1 MKFLKTLKEYL
12 TTILTI
18 IFVIAIFVLIVL
30 AVMYLKGA
38 NKKLQIIPVFK
49 VIDCKQD
56 DSMDA
61 LSESVGIAKDILTK
75 VKK

>member
-1 MKFLKTLKEYL
+1 VKFLKILKEYL
-12 TTILTI
+12 VTILTI
-18 IFVIAIFVLIVL
+18 IFVISIFVLIVL
-30 AVMYLKGA
+30 AVIYLKGA

-56 DSMDA
+56 DSIDA
-61 LSESVGIAKDILTK
+61 LSESVAIARDILLK

>member
-1 MKFLKTLKEYL
+1 MKFLKILKEYL

-30 AVMYLKGA
+30 AVIYLRGT
-38 NKKLQIIPVFK
+38 NKKLQIVPEFK
-49 VIDCKQD
+49 IIDAKVD
-56 DSMDA
+56 PEIDA
-61 LSESVGIAKDILTK
+61 VSESVGIARDILSR

>member
-18 IFVIAIFVLIVL
+18 VFVIAIFVLIVL
-30 AVMYLKGA
+30 AVIYLRGT
-38 NKKLQIIPVFK
+38 NKKLQIIPEFK
-49 VIDCKQD
+49 IIDAKVD
-56 DSMDA
+56 PNIDA
-61 LSESVGIAKDILTK
+61 LSESVEIAKNILSK